1 MLNVK
6 AITKQLDYPVM
17 TVAHIF
23 QKFKIH
29 ANLPGGGHKRKIDD
43 KLKTWMAT
51 KEPRTTYKEKSVRKL
66 GLSHR
71 TWVFQQ
77 DNDPHSCQHT
87 TKSTQEWLRTQ
98 D

>member
-23 QKFKIH
+23 QKFKIL
-29 ANLPGGGHKRKIDD
+29 ANLPGRGHKRKIDD

-66 GLSHR
+66 DLSHR
-71 TWVFQQ
+71 TWVLQQ
-77 DNDPHSCQHT
+77 DNDPKHT
-87 TKSTQEWLRTQ
+87 AKSTQEWLRTQ